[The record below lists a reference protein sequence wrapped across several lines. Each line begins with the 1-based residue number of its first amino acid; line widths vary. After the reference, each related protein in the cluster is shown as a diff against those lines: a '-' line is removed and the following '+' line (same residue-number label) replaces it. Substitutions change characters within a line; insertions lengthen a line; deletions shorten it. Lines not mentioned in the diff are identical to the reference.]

1 MSGHPPSALHGLLW
15 VRRDTATGTVSIRD
29 AEGSPGA
36 AELDAGIGRVFA
48 GDPGVEAVRLTV
60 AGGAVTTLLVRRVP
74 GEHDLAVAI
83 SDDDTERR
91 LAPIVETIV
100 NQIAHDTRNFAFTI
114 GLQAELGER
123 RSEPAPEV
131 KAHFTAVLRQIDAL
145 KGFIDRL
152 LLYGRP
158 MAPRP
163 TSLDLAALVRLQIQS
178 LSHSW
183 KPDAPPPDVSVEIA
197 GDIGEVRWDARLVG
211 YALLALLDN
220 ATRSADPSPPVV
232 VSATRS
238 GERVTIEVADRGAGI
253 APENVKLLALPMRV
267 RRHGGLG
274 LGLAVARKVAAA
286 HGGALDLTTGAGGT
300 TVRLSLPREVPAA

>member
-1 MSGHPPSALHGLLW
+1 VSAHFPSALRGLLFL
-15 VRRDTATGTVSIRD
+15 RRDAATGTVSIRD
-29 AEGSPGA
+29 AEGSPVA

-48 GDPGVEAVRLTV
+48 GGSGVEAVRLTA
-60 AGGAVTTLLVRRVP
+60 AGGAATTLLVRCVP

-83 SDDDTERR
+83 PDDDSERR
-91 LAPIVETIV
+91 LAPIVETVV

-123 RSEPAPEV
+123 RSESAPEV

-163 TSLDLAALVRLQIQS
+163 APLDLAALVRLQVQS
-178 LSHSW
+178 LGLSW
-183 KPDAPPPDVSVEIA
+183 KPDAPPPDVRVEIA
-197 GDIGEVRWDARLVG
+197 DDVGEVRWDARLIG
-211 YALLALLDN
+211 HALLALLDN
-220 ATRSADPSPPVV
+220 AARSADPAPPVTV
-232 VSATRS
+232 RATRS
-238 GERVTIEVADRGAGI
+238 GEGVTVEVTDRGAGI